1 MKQREEF
8 QPDRL
13 TGPMPPLEIIE
24 LFPVPRVQLVVAFR
38 IAAGADPVR
47 VAASA
52 VGFAASVLAADRKL
66 RLEVVPGHAPGEL
79 RFVFQPAAMGS
90 DFPERLK
97 TLAGNVKE
105 LGALIE
111 GAELL
116 RAEVVPLV

>member
-1 MKQREEF
+1 MS
-8 QPDRL
+8 
-13 TGPMPPLEIIE
+13 GPPSPAEIIE

-52 VGFAASVLAADRKL
+52 VGFAASVLTADRKL

-79 RFVFQPAAMGS
+79 RFEFRPAATRS

-97 TLAGNVKE
+97 KLAGDVKE

-116 RAEVVPLV
+116 RAEVVPHV